1 MAFTIIDASGP
12 VISAKISGELGKSEV
27 SQIQAAA
34 LDAIRR
40 CGKISA
46 LFILDNFHGWKR
58 EPDWGDVT
66 FLTEH
71 DKDIAKI
78 AVVGEER
85 VAGSC
90 LRLSRQRLSPSRSR
104 IFPSWRSGKSA
115 RLARHGCCIVI
126 M

>member
-46 LFILDNFHGWKR
+46 LFILENFHGWKR
-58 EPDWGDVT
+58 EPD

-78 AVVGEER
+78 AVVGDEEWR
-85 VAGSC
+85 DFAYAFLAKGF
-90 LRLSRQRLSPSRSR
+90 RQAEVEYFLPGDLAKARAWLGADSP
-104 IFPSWRSGKSA
+104 
-115 RLARHGCCIVI
+115 
-126 M
+126 

>member
-34 LDAIRR
+34 LDAIGR

-46 LFILDNFHGWKR
+46 LFILDNFRGWKR

-78 AVVGEER
+78 AVVGDEEWR
-85 VAGSC
+85 DFAYAFLAKGF
-90 LRLSRQRLSPSRSR
+90 RQAEVEYFLPGDLAKARAWLGTNSP
-104 IFPSWRSGKSA
+104 
-115 RLARHGCCIVI
+115 
-126 M
+126 

>member
-40 CGKISA
+40 FGKISA
-46 LFILDNFHGWKR
+46 LFILDNFRGWKR

-66 FLTEH
+66 FMTEH
-71 DKDIAKI
+71 DQEITKI
-78 AVVGEER
+78 AVVGEEQWR
-85 VAGSC
+85 DLVFAFLAKGF
-90 LRLSRQRLSPSRSR
+90 RQAEVEYFLPGDLAKARAWLGTNSP
-104 IFPSWRSGKSA
+104 
-115 RLARHGCCIVI
+115 
-126 M
+126 